1 MFVDSSILNMFTG
14 DSGTAVVNAEQIT
27 GGAHWDPGLRRPYR
41 DDNGQVWYD
50 LYIGK
55 EVAKDAKGE
64 TIRNEA
70 GEIGYRRKYK
80 SITHQEALMRG
91 LPVMQVN
98 NATTMR
104 KDSWIQLDQ
113 EVLSAFRLELT
124 AWSDL
129 RAFST
134 YGGFDGMATPILE
147 YEAVTDIG
155 RAEVDMEGLA
165 EGRNFQPSYE
175 LRGLPLPITYA
186 GFWMSER
193 FLAASR
199 NRGQGA
205 DTLRGE
211 QAGRRVG
218 ELIENTTIGTNVGV
232 TYGDSTRYLKADGSS
247 VVSKVYGYTNHPDRM
262 TYTTLTAAA
271 SVTAEGLYNSVIA
284 MIQQSYLNGVMG
296 PFMMYVSPTYDAILD
311 RLFKTDTSLYPTI
324 GTIRQALKNING
336 IIDVKRLNYLTGD
349 VILLVQ
355 MKGKMVQ
362 AVNGLELTTV
372 QWDTKGGA
380 QHNFKVMC
388 IQVPRIRSAFKATT
402 TGGSTTR
409 VAPIIHGTT
418 S

>member
-1 MFVDSSILNMFTG
+1 MFVDSSIMNSFNA
-14 DSGTAVVNAEQIT
+14 DSGTVVVNSDQIN
-27 GGAHWDPGLRRPYR
+27 GGIHWDPGLYRPYA
-41 DDNGQVWYD
+41 DDKGQVWYD
-50 LYIGK
+50 LYAGR
-55 EVAKDAKGE
+55 EMAKDASGNI
-64 TIRNEA
+64 IRNEA
-70 GEIGYRRKYK
+70 GEVGYKRKYK
-80 SITHQEALMRG
+80 SITHQEALLRG
-91 LPVMQVN
+91 LPVRNVS
-98 NATTMR
+98 NATTLR

-147 YEAVTDIG
+147 YEAVTDNG

-199 NRGQGA
+199 NRGQSA

-211 QAGRRVG
+211 MAGRRVG
-218 ELIENTTIGTNVGV
+218 ELIENTLIGTNVGV
-232 TYGDSTRYLKADGSS
+232 TYGDSTRYLNAAGSTQA
-247 VVSKVYGYTNHPDRM
+247 SKVYGYTNHPDRI

-271 SVTAEGLYNSVIA
+271 SVTPEALYNQVIA
-284 MIQQSYLNGVMG
+284 MIQSGYTQGVMG
-296 PFMMYVSPTYDAILD
+296 PYMMYVSPTYDAILD
-311 RLFKTDTSLYPTI
+311 KLFKTDSSNYPTI
-324 GTIRQALKNING
+324 GTTRQALKNING
-336 IIDVKRLNYLTGD
+336 VVDVKRLNYLTGD

-362 AVNGLELTTV
+362 AVNGLELTTI
-372 QWDTKGGA
+372 QWDTKGGN
-380 QHNFKVMC
+380 QHNYQVRC